1 MAIAADP
8 RITIHPI
15 DIEHYELMVER
26 GVLGEDDHVELLKG
40 MLSKMSPQGD
50 DHAELVW
57 WLNERFTLHA
67 PAGGYAVRPQLPMR
81 LPPASMPEPD
91 LALAARP
98 PERRGHP
105 ESAWLAIE
113 VSVTSQA
120 TDLGVKAELYAAAGI
135 DELWVV
141 DVPTRTVHVHRAP
154 TPAGYRDVSVVT
166 AGELRCSL
174 AGAPAVDVGELF
186 GVLA

>member
-1 MAIAADP
+1 MAITADP

-15 DIEHYELMVER
+15 DIERYELMVER

-40 MLSKMSPQGD
+40 MLSEMSPQGD
-50 DHAELVW
+50 DHSELLA
-57 WLNERFTLHA
+57 WLNELFTVHA
-67 PAGGYAVRPQLPMR
+67 RSGGYQVRPQLPMR

-91 LALAARP
+91 LALVARP

-105 ESAWLAIE
+105 EHAWLAIE

-141 DVPTRTVHVHRAP
+141 DVPARTVHVHRAP
-154 TPAGYRDVSVVT
+154 TLAGYTEVSRAT
-166 AGELRCSL
+166 TGELRCSL
-174 AGAPAVDVGELF
+174 PGAPVIDVGALF
-186 GVLA
+186 GVLG

>member
-1 MAIAADP
+1 MAITADP

-57 WLNERFTLHA
+57 WLTERFTLHA

-91 LALAARP
+91 VALAARP
-98 PERRGHP
+98 
-105 ESAWLAIE
+105 
-113 VSVTSQA
+113 
-120 TDLGVKAELYAAAGI
+120 
-135 DELWVV
+135 
-141 DVPTRTVHVHRAP
+141 
-154 TPAGYRDVSVVT
+154 
-166 AGELRCSL
+166 
-174 AGAPAVDVGELF
+174 AGAPRPPRARMARHRGLRHVDVGELF

>member
-1 MAIAADP
+1 MAITADP

-26 GVLGEDDHVELLKG
+26 GVLGEDDHVELLNG
-40 MLSKMSPQGD
+40 MLSKVSPQGD
-50 DHAELVW
+50 DHAEIVW

-91 LALAARP
+91 VALAARP

-105 ESAWLAIE
+105 AHAWLAIE
-113 VSVTSQA
+113 VSVTSTWVSSSACSPDRLYRRHGRQRSSAMSRVRSACPPA
-120 TDLGVKAELYAAAGI
+120 TRGDQL
-135 DELWVV
+135 
-141 DVPTRTVHVHRAP
+141 RT
-154 TPAGYRDVSVVT
+154 G
-166 AGELRCSL
+166 
-174 AGAPAVDVGELF
+174 
-186 GVLA
+186 